1 MNPKMKIALA
11 ITAVGA
17 FGLTFAAIRLQ
28 SFYSQIVNRFTEYDP
43 KVVRK
48 AYTNMLKKA
57 FAGQYGNV
65 DFDNDAVMTAL
76 FRKEVM
82 NLLNK

>member
-1 MNPKMKIALA
+1 MTPKMKIALA
-11 ITAVGA
+11 ISAVGA
-17 FGLTFAAIRLQ
+17 VGIVFAAAQLQ
-28 SFYSQIVNRFTEYDP
+28 GLYSDMMNRFTEYDP

-57 FAGQYGNV
+57 LTGQYGNV

-82 NLLNK
+82 KLLKK